1 MALAIMH
8 MRPGLKGGYN
18 RSTFV
23 EFPTSQ
29 YPIPEGEG
37 TCYNVTN
44 LKSNPYVFS
53 GTIFW
58 NKYVQIVECFVIQ
71 GSYHIESK
79 NRKGPL
85 TTVVLSMGWT
95 TRPPM
100 YG

>member
-1 MALAIMH
+1 M
-8 MRPGLKGGYN
+8 N
-18 RSTFV
+18 TFV

-29 YPIPEGEG
+29 YPIPGER
-37 TCYNVTN
+37 VTM
-44 LKSNPYVFS
+44 LPQIKSLRF
-53 GTIFW
+53 FW